1 MQCVKQ
7 NTHKEKKKHIQFT
20 RIHTNQQGWRSTVRK
35 TEYDECNKMRFNTF
49 NMCLLDVYFPF
60 VSLCRIFHCSTQLL
74 FFFFC
79 FFFIYIFGF
88 NVYCDAICGY
98 GITDTRRWKHFVFF
112 LLLFF
117 LFGCL
122 HCCYCRFLFIWDVF
136 VVFAEFH
143 TMPIEYRIQ
152 TLNGQ
157 SSEKNDILHHYNGFL
172 PISIVLRF
180 RSRKWF
186 TFAQNLK
193 DNFQFYL
200 FSNCWSEKEWGQVFM
215 WFIRL
220 LWNLLKGFKALF

>member
-1 MQCVKQ
+1 MCSRFVIMQCVKQ

-20 RIHTNQQGWRSTVRK
+20 RIHTNQQRWRSTVRK

-60 VSLCRIFHCSTQLL
+60 VALCRIFHCSTQLL

-117 LFGCL
+117 LVWLFALLLLSFSVHMRCL
-122 HCCYCRFLFIWDVF
+122 CCLCGIPYHANW
-136 VVFAEFH
+136 
-143 TMPIEYRIQ
+143 
-152 TLNGQ
+152 
-157 SSEKNDILHHYNGFL
+157 
-172 PISIVLRF
+172 ISH
-180 RSRKWF
+180 SNTKW
-186 TFAQNLK
+186 TK
-193 DNFQFYL
+193 
-200 FSNCWSEKEWGQVFM
+200 
-215 WFIRL
+215 
-220 LWNLLKGFKALF
+220 